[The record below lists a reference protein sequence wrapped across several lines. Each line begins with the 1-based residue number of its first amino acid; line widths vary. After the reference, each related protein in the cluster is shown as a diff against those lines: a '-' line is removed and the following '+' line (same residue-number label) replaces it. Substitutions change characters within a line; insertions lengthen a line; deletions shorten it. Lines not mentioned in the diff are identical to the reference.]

1 LGGNFTN
8 TIKGGIMSEP
18 LIPSEEWVAYPDS
31 NPENDDDPCPA
42 CSALVENRAVHR
54 AWHLAIF
61 DLAKSYVSPPL
72 YGGSNVR
79 FVPSTSPGNIM
90 PNKGDHVGWEE
101 INE

>member
-1 LGGNFTN
+1 MN
-8 TIKGGIMSEP
+8 EP
-18 LIPSEEWVAYPDS
+18 LIPSEDWVTDPDP
-31 NPENDDDPCPA
+31 NFDENYDDAPCPV

-61 DLAKSYVSPPL
+61 DLARSYVTPPL

-79 FVPSTSPGNIM
+79 VVPSTSPGNTT
-90 PNKGDHVGWEE
+90 PTKGEHIGWEE